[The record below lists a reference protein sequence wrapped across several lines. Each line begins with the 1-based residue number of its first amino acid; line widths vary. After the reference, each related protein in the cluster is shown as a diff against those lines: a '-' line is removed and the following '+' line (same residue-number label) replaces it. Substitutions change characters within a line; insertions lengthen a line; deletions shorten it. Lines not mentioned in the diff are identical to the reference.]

1 MNQNSASMYFAT
13 AAAQANPAERS
24 PRGPWPFR
32 RLLPFGIC
40 ILSFLAAASAQ
51 DRPNILLIMVDD
63 LGYADFGCYGSEI
76 QTPHIDRLANN
87 GLRLTQFYNTA
98 KCHSSRLSL
107 LSGQYSHYAGEED
120 FRNAVTIAQVL
131 KEAGYSASM
140 TGKWHLDN
148 EPTDYGFEQY
158 WGHISGA
165 TDFFQGDDTF
175 RMNGEAWNDF
185 HEDFYTTDANVDF
198 SIQFLDNALKE
209 DRPFFHYIAFNTPH
223 YPLQA
228 PKKDIKK
235 YLGRYDAGWEVMRE
249 ERLAKQKLLG
259 LFPADLELPPLPSH
273 VPPWNSLTDKQKQF
287 ESFRMAVY
295 AAMVDSLDQNIGRLI
310 AYLKEKGVY
319 ENTLILILS
328 DNGACPFERS
338 ERLEIPPW
346 KAGSWYLYDASW
358 ATVGNTPFKHYKQT
372 QHEGGIASPF
382 IAHWP
387 GKIINPGRLDSEL
400 SHLIDVMATC
410 IEVAGAR
417 YPERKGLNPLQ
428 GKSLAPILKGEK
440 RTGHEELFFI
450 FSNCRALRQGDWKLV
465 SFYGHKWELYNLVED
480 RAEQNDLASANPERV
495 QAMAKRWRAIAQGAG
510 IVSQKLIGPVKKEIS
525 PGAKGSW
532 HDPKLTANW
541 EMPPF

>member
-1 MNQNSASMYFAT
+1 MKILSALTSSSTGT
-13 AAAQANPAERS
+13 AQSKPENRS
-24 PRGPWPFR
+24 PRGLNPIPP
-32 RLLPFGIC
+32 LLGFGIC
-40 ILSFLAAASAQ
+40 FLSFLAGASAQ

-63 LGYADFGCYGSEI
+63 LGFADLGCYGSEI
-76 QTPHIDRLANN
+76 QTPHIDRLASN

-131 KEAGYSASM
+131 KSAGYSASM

-148 EPTDYGFEQY
+148 EPTDYGFDQY
-158 WGHISGA
+158 WGHISGS
-165 TDFFQGDDTF
+165 TDFFKGDDTF

-185 HEDFYTTDANVDF
+185 DDGFYTTEANVDF
-198 SIQFLDNALKE
+198 SIQFLNKALETDK
-209 DRPFFHYIAFNTPH
+209 PFFHYIAFNTPH

-228 PKKDIKK
+228 PKEDIEK
-235 YLGRYDAGWEVMRE
+235 YLGRYDAGWEVLRE
-249 ERLAKQKLLG
+249 ERLVKQKLLG
-259 LFPADLELPPLPSH
+259 LFPADQELPPLPHH
-273 VPPWNSLTDKQKQF
+273 VPAWNSLTEKQRQL
-287 ESFRMAVY
+287 ESFRMAIY
-295 AAMVDSLDQNIGRLI
+295 AAMVDNLDQNIGRLI

-319 ENTLILILS
+319 ENTLILFVS

-338 ERLEIPPW
+338 EYLDIPPW

-387 GKIINPGRLDSEL
+387 GKIKNPGSLHGEL

-410 IEVAGAR
+410 IEVAGAE
-417 YPERKGLNPLQ
+417 YPKRKGLNPLQ
-428 GKSLAPILKGEK
+428 GKSLAPILKGGK
-440 RTGHEELFFI
+440 RTGHDELFFI

-465 SFYGHKWELYNLVED
+465 SFYGHRWELYHMAKD
-480 RAEQNDLASANPERV
+480 RTEQNDLASAYPEQV
-495 QAMAKRWRAIAQGAG
+495 QDMAKRWHAIAQGART
-510 IVSQKLIGPVKKEIS
+510 IPKKQIGPVMNKVSPEAKK
-525 PGAKGSW
+525 SW
-532 HDPKLTANW
+532 HDPKLTADW
-541 EMPPF
+541 EMPSF